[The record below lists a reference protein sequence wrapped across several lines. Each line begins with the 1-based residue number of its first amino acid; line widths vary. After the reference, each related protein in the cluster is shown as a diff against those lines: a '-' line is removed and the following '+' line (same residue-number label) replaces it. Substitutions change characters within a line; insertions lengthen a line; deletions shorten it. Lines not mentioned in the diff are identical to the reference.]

1 MSRNGI
7 EEMDQLE
14 KFVRNHR
21 AEFDSN
27 NPDPGLWTAIEDRL
41 PAKEAKH
48 FTIWKL
54 TSVAAVGLVL
64 ILSGV
69 IVGMNMNNNSVTSTA
84 EYIEFREAE
93 QYYNMQ
99 LQQRV
104 SALAEYQYDPTIDDD
119 LDELKEVYNDLSAEL
134 EDGMEPNKNDII
146 QALIQNYQTRVDLL
160 ERVLEKLEEGQKQ
173 FELNND
179 EDDETTKI

>member
-1 MSRNGI
+1 
-7 EEMDQLE
+7 MDQLE
-14 KFVRNHR
+14 KFVRNNR
-21 AEFDSN
+21 AEFDSS
-27 NPDPGLWTAIEDRL
+27 NPDPGLWNAIEDRL
-41 PAKEAKH
+41 PQKEAKR
-48 FTIWKL
+48 FSIWKL

-64 ILSGV
+64 VLSGV
-69 IVGMNMNNNSVTSTA
+69 IVGMSMNNDNVKSTA
-84 EYIEFREAE
+84 EYMEFREAE

-104 SALAEYQYDPTIDDD
+104 SALSTYTYDPTIDDD
-119 LDELKEVYNDLSAEL
+119 LAELKEVYNELTTEL

-160 ERVLEKLEEGQKQ
+160 ERVLERLEEGQKQ
-173 FELNND
+173 FELSND

>member
-1 MSRNGI
+1 
-7 EEMDQLE
+7 MDQLE

-21 AEFDSN
+21 AEFDSS
-27 NPDPGLWTAIEDRL
+27 NPDPGLWNAIEDRL
-41 PAKEAKH
+41 PQKEAKR
-48 FTIWKL
+48 FSIWKL

-64 ILSGV
+64 VLSGV
-69 IVGMNMNNNSVTSTA
+69 IVGMSMNDDNVKSTA
-84 EYIEFREAE
+84 EYMEFREAE

-104 SALAEYQYDPTIDDD
+104 SALSEYNYDKTIDDD
-119 LDELKEVYNDLSAEL
+119 LNDLQEVYNELTTEL

-160 ERVLEKLEEGQKQ
+160 ERVLERLEEGQKQ
-173 FELNND
+173 FELSKED
-179 EDDETTKI
+179 EETTKI

>member
-1 MSRNGI
+1 
-7 EEMDQLE
+7 MDQLE
-14 KFVRNHR
+14 KFIKNKR
-21 AEFDSN
+21 ADFDSS
-27 NPDPGLWTAIEDRL
+27 NPDPGLWNAIEDRL
-41 PAKEAKH
+41 PRKEAKRL
-48 FTIWKL
+48 TIWKL

-69 IVGMNMNNNSVTSTA
+69 IVGMSMSGSNMESTA
-84 EYIEFREAE
+84 EYMEYREAQ

-104 SALAEYQYDPTIDDD
+104 SALSEYTYDPTIDDD
-119 LDELKEVYNDLSAEL
+119 LDELQEVYNELTNEL

-160 ERVLEKLEEGQKQ
+160 ERVLERLEEGQIQ
-173 FELNND
+173 FDISND
-179 EDDETTKI
+179 EDETTKI

>member
-1 MSRNGI
+1 
-7 EEMDQLE
+7 MDQLE
-14 KFVRNHR
+14 NFIRKHR
-21 AEFDSN
+21 ADFDGS
-27 NPDPGLWTAIEDRL
+27 NPDPGLWNAIEDRL
-41 PAKEAKH
+41 PRKEAKH
-48 FTIWKL
+48 FSIWKL

-64 ILSGV
+64 VLSGV
-69 IVGMNMNNNSVTSTA
+69 IVGLSMNDNGMKSTA

-104 SALAEYQYDPTIDDD
+104 SALAEYSYDPTIDDD
-119 LDELKEVYNDLSAEL
+119 LDELQEVYNELSTEL

-160 ERVLEKLEEGQKQ
+160 ERVLERLEEGQKQ
-173 FELNND
+173 FDISNN
-179 EDDETTKI
+179 DDETTKI

>member
-1 MSRNGI
+1 
-7 EEMDQLE
+7 MDQLE
-14 KFVRNHR
+14 KFVRSNR
-21 AEFDSN
+21 AAFDSS
-27 NPDPGLWTAIEDRL
+27 NPDPGLWNAIEDRL
-41 PAKEAKH
+41 PRKEARR
-48 FTIWKL
+48 FSIWKL

-69 IVGMNMNNNSVTSTA
+69 IVGMSMNDRGLDSTA

-104 SALAEYQYDPTIDDD
+104 NALSQYSYDPTIDDD
-119 LDELKEVYNDLSAEL
+119 LDELKEVYNELTTEL

-146 QALIQNYQTRVDLL
+146 QALIQNYQTRVELL
-160 ERVLEKLEEGQKQ
+160 ERVLERLEEGQKQ
-173 FELNND
+173 FELSN

>member
-1 MSRNGI
+1 
-7 EEMDQLE
+7 MDQLE
-14 KFVRNHR
+14 KFERSHR
-21 AEFDSN
+21 AEFDSS

-41 PAKEAKH
+41 PGKEAKR

-69 IVGMNMNNNSVTSTA
+69 IVGMSLNNNGVQSTA
-84 EYIEFREAE
+84 EYMEFREAE

-104 SALAEYQYDPTIDDD
+104 SALSEYTYDPTIDDD
-119 LDELKEVYNDLSAEL
+119 LDQLQEVYDELTSEL

-160 ERVLEKLEEGQKQ
+160 ERVLERLEEGQKQ
-173 FELNND
+173 FDLSND
-179 EDDETTKI
+179 DDETTKI

>member
-1 MSRNGI
+1 
-7 EEMDQLE
+7 MDQLE
-14 KFVRNHR
+14 KFIRNNK
-21 AEFDSN
+21 AEFDSS
-27 NPDPGLWTAIEDRL
+27 NPDPGLWNAIEDRL
-41 PAKEAKH
+41 PRKEAKRL
-48 FTIWKL
+48 TIWKL

-64 ILSGV
+64 VLSGV
-69 IVGMNMNNNSVTSTA
+69 IVGMSMNSNSVKSTA
-84 EYIEFREAE
+84 EYMEFREAE

-104 SALAEYQYDPTIDDD
+104 SALSTYTYDPTIDDD
-119 LDELKEVYNDLSAEL
+119 LAELKEVYNELTTEL

-160 ERVLEKLEEGQKQ
+160 ERVLERLEEGQKQ
-173 FELNND
+173 FELSND

>member
-1 MSRNGI
+1 
-7 EEMDQLE
+7 MDQLE

-21 AEFDSN
+21 AEFDGS
-27 NPDPGLWTAIEDRL
+27 NPDPGLWSAIEDRL
-41 PAKEAKH
+41 PRKEAKR
-48 FTIWKL
+48 FTIWKV

-69 IVGMNMNNNSVTSTA
+69 IVGMSLNNSSVKSTA
-84 EYIEFREAE
+84 EYMEYREAE

-104 SALAEYQYDPTIDDD
+104 SALSEFTYDPTIDDD
-119 LDELKEVYNDLSAEL
+119 LDELQTVYDELTTEL

-160 ERVLEKLEEGQKQ
+160 ERVLERLEEGQKQ
-173 FELNND
+173 FELSN
-179 EDDETTKI
+179 EEDETTKI

>member
-1 MSRNGI
+1 
-7 EEMDQLE
+7 MDQLE
-14 KFVRNHR
+14 KFVQNNR
-21 AEFDSN
+21 AEFDSS
-27 NPDPGLWTAIEDRL
+27 NPDPGLWNAIEDRL
-41 PAKEAKH
+41 PRKEAKR
-48 FTIWKL
+48 FSIWKL

-69 IVGMNMNNNSVTSTA
+69 IVGMSMNDNNLKSTS
-84 EYIEFREAE
+84 EYMEFREAE

-104 SALAEYQYDPTIDDD
+104 NALSEYTYDSTIDDD
-119 LDELKEVYNDLSAEL
+119 LDELQEVYNELTTEL

-160 ERVLEKLEEGQKQ
+160 ERVLDRLEEGQKQ
-173 FELNND
+173 FELSN
-179 EDDETTKI
+179 DDETTKI